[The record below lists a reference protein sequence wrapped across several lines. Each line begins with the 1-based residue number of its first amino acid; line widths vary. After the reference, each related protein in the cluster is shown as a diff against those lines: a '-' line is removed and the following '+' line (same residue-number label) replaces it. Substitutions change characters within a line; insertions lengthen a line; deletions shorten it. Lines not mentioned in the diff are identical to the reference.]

1 MKATL
6 RLFLFPFFLVPLL
19 FLPLTATIAKA
30 QAQSPRPWQQ
40 ITPAS
45 TAEVAANLKSPP
57 REYGAMQQFQSWN
70 GTDPAALRE
79 RISRDLDAMEANGIF
94 MINLSP
100 GRRDMANGEPAYLSP
115 GHMDMVKYIVAEL
128 AKRNMRMW
136 IQDES
141 DYPSGFAGGY
151 ISERYP
157 QLGMQDI
164 TADITVHV
172 APGQTLQ
179 MPVPPDTLAI
189 WSTETDQTGAIKQV
203 IPIPVPA
210 DLQLKYLTPAEG
222 TTPNEPRYSWQVTFL
237 RHVYLSS
244 PTRNDNRADG
254 TRAKDATY
262 TIIDYL
268 DPKATDAF
276 LHTVHETYY
285 NAVGDQFGKIVMGTF
300 GDEPD
305 YSSGIPWTP
314 KLLEEFK
321 AAKGY
326 DLAPYLP
333 SWFDRMP
340 IKGADLARAD
350 YYDVWSNIFKDS
362 FFGEQ
367 ANWAKAHNVE
377 YLVHLNHEETMI
389 SLERSEGDYFR
400 DERYVQVP
408 GIDNLSQLIPSAVHR
423 PDGTWNINNNFP
435 KLASSDAHLFG
446 HPKVWAEEG
455 GGTGID
461 GKYQMDFQL
470 VRGVTTLALR
480 VPWQQRGGPGAATGG
495 TTPAAAT
502 APLVQPQAKLIAMYG
517 NRGGYLMS
525 IGRPA
530 AQVGLYHPG
539 NTIWMGGTAAQEADQ
554 STTKLGWQ
562 LFEHQIDWD
571 YFDEQS
577 LSSVATISNG
587 GFTNLSGQTY
597 KAIVFPS
604 MTVITR
610 TGLARLQEFV
620 KAGGKVIFVGKTPSL
635 ILDKTFMDAKD
646 KPDLSFATLIEPSGD
661 ITAAVLAAL
670 PTPDV
675 KLDSEFQRLTYTH
688 RKFTD
693 GDMYYFFNE
702 SDKAESRMATIAG
715 HGTAQD
721 WDLAT
726 GEIHPMTA
734 AKAAGDTVTVPL
746 SLGPYEAKVIVVG
759 PLPKGV
765 AAAPVPSF
773 VSGDT
778 LMALSGDWKLD
789 LNGKQLTTAL
799 KPWEDLGTKS
809 FAGPATYT
817 MQFTSA
823 TAAPKGKRVYLE
835 IADVHDCAKVTLN
848 GKDVGAKAWQPYRWD
863 VTDALKKGA
872 NNLVI
877 EAYALQEG
885 GRGGAGGAPPAAGA
899 APAAATPALATL
911 PAGGGAPAGAP
922 APAAGGGRGGRG
934 GRGGGA
940 AGAVAAA
947 GAPGAPGAPAA
958 GAPPAGMGMGGGRG
972 AAPAAP
978 PTSGLLGSVKLVVY

>member
-6 RLFLFPFFLVPLL
+6 RYFLVPLFLLPVL
-19 FLPLTATIAKA
+19 FLPLTATVAKAQA

-40 ITPAS
+40 VTPAS

-70 GTDPAALRE
+70 GTDPAAVRA
-79 RISRDLDAMEANGIF
+79 RISSDLDAMEANGIF
-94 MINLSP
+94 IINLSP

-115 GHMDMVKYIVAEL
+115 GHMDMVKYVVAEL

-179 MPVPPDTLAI
+179 MPVPADTLAI

-210 DLQLKYLTPAEG
+210 DMQLKYLTPAEG

-244 PTRNDNRADG
+244 PTRNFNRADG
-254 TRAKDATY
+254 TRAKDGTY
-262 TIIDYL
+262 SIIDYL

-285 NAVGDQFGKIVMGTF
+285 GAVGDQFGKIVMGTF

-321 AAKGY
+321 AQKGY

-333 SWFDRMP
+333 SWFDRAP

-377 YLVHLNHEETMI
+377 YLVHLNHEETMQ

-400 DERYVQVP
+400 DERYVEVP
-408 GIDNLSQLIPSAVHR
+408 GIDNLSQLLPSAVHR

-435 KLASSDAHLFG
+435 KLAGSDAHLFG
-446 HPKVWAEEG
+446 HPKVWTEDG
-455 GGTGID
+455 GGPGID
-461 GKYQMDFQL
+461 GKYQIDFQF
-470 VRGVTTLALR
+470 VRGVTTLAIR
-480 VPWQQRGGPGAATGG
+480 VPWQQRSGAGAAVAGAA
-495 TTPAAAT
+495 PAAAT
-502 APLVQPQAKLIAMYG
+502 PPVAQPQAKLIAMYT

-539 NTIWMGGTAAQEADQ
+539 NTIWMGGSAASEADQ

-562 LFEHQIDWD
+562 LFEHQVDWD

-604 MTVITR
+604 MTIITR
-610 TGLARLQEFV
+610 TGLARLQAFA
-620 KAGGKVIFVGKTPSL
+620 KQGGKVIFVGKTPSL

-661 ITAAVLAAL
+661 ITPAVIAAL
-670 PTPDV
+670 PKPDV

-688 RKFTD
+688 RQFTD
-693 GDMYYFFNE
+693 GDMYFFFNE
-702 SDKAESRMATIAG
+702 SDKAETRTATIAG

-726 GEIHPMTA
+726 GEIHPMSA

-759 PLPKGV
+759 PLAKGV
-765 AAAPVPSF
+765 AAAPEPSF
-773 VSGDT
+773 ASGDT
-778 LMALSGDWKLD
+778 LMTLDGDWKLD
-789 LNGKQLTTAL
+789 LNGKQMTTAL

-817 MQFTSA
+817 MQFTAA
-823 TAAPKGKRVYLE
+823 TAAPKGKHVYLE
-835 IADVHDCAKVTLN
+835 IANVHDYAKVTLN
-848 GKDVGAKAWQPYRWD
+848 GKDVGGQGWQPYRWD

-872 NNLVI
+872 NDLKI

-885 GRGGAGGAPPAAGA
+885 GRGGPPAAGA
-899 APAAATPALATL
+899 APAAAAAPALATL
-911 PAGGGAPAGAP
+911 PAGGGAPGAVGAP
-922 APAAGGGRGGRG
+922 GMGGGRGGRG
-934 GRGGGA
+934 GRGGA
-940 AGAVAAA
+940 AGAAAA
-947 GAPGAPGAPAA
+947 GAPGA

-972 AAPAAP
+972 GTPAAP
-978 PTSGLLGSVKLVVY
+978 PTSGLLGSVKLVAY

>member
-1 MKATL
+1 MKFALRPYHVLLVLFASLSFLLMAT
-6 RLFLFPFFLVPLL
+6 V
-19 FLPLTATIAKA
+19 AKAQA

-40 ITPAS
+40 VTPAS

-70 GTDPAALRE
+70 GSNAMERLPNIPYDAAEVRA

-100 GRRDMANGEPAYLSP
+100 GRRAPGEPAYLSQ
-115 GHMDMVKYIVAEL
+115 GHMDQVKYIVAEL

-210 DLQLKYLTPAEG
+210 DMQLKYLTPAEG
-222 TTPNEPRYSWQVTFL
+222 TTPNEPRYTWQVTFL

-244 PTRNDNRADG
+244 PTRNFNRADG

-262 TIIDYL
+262 SIIDYL

-285 NAVGDQFGKIVMGTF
+285 NAVPDQFGKIVMGTF

-305 YSSGIPWTP
+305 YSSGIPWSP

-333 SWFDRMP
+333 SWFDRAP
-340 IKGADLARAD
+340 IKGSDLARAD

-389 SLERSEGDYFR
+389 SLERSEGDFFR
-400 DERYVQVP
+400 DERYVETP

-423 PDGTWNINNNFP
+423 PDGTWTVNNNFP

-480 VPWQQRGGPGAATGG
+480 VPWQQRGD
-495 TTPAAAT
+495 AT
-502 APLVQPQAKLIAMYG
+502 AAGATSTPVLQPQAKLIAMYG

-539 NTIWMGGTAAQEADQ
+539 NTIWMGGDAANEADR

-562 LFEHQIDWD
+562 LFEHQVDWD

-610 TGLARLQEFV
+610 TGLTRLKEFV
-620 KAGGKVIFVGKTPSL
+620 QQGGKVIFVGKTPTL

-661 ITAAVLAAL
+661 ITPAVIAAL
-670 PTPDV
+670 PKPDV
-675 KLDSEFQRLTYTH
+675 KLDASFARLTYTH

-702 SDKAESRMATIAG
+702 SDKAETRTATIAG

-726 GEIHPMTA
+726 GEIHPMLGTTV
-734 AKAAGDTVTVPL
+734 AGDSVTVPL

-759 PLPKGV
+759 PLAKGV
-765 AAAPVPSF
+765 AAAPEASF
-773 VSGDT
+773 ASGDT
-778 LMALSGDWKLD
+778 LMTLDSDWKLD
-789 LNGKQLTTAL
+789 LNGKQMTTSL
-799 KPWEDLGTKS
+799 KPWEEMGTTR
-809 FAGPATYT
+809 FIGPATYT
-817 MQFTSA
+817 MAFTSA

-848 GKDVGAKAWQPYRWD
+848 GKDVGTKAWQPYRWD

-872 NNLVI
+872 NDLKI

-899 APAAATPALATL
+899 APAGAAPALATL
-911 PAGGGAPAGAP
+911 PAGAGAPAGAP
-922 APAAGGGRGGRG
+922 GAAGMGGGRGGRG
-934 GRGGGA
+934 GRGGA
-940 AGAVAAA
+940 AAA
-947 GAPGAPGAPAA
+947 GAPGTPGA
-958 GAPPAGMGMGGGRG
+958 GAPPAGAGGGGRG

-978 PTSGLLGSVKLVVY
+978 PTSGLLGSVKLVAY